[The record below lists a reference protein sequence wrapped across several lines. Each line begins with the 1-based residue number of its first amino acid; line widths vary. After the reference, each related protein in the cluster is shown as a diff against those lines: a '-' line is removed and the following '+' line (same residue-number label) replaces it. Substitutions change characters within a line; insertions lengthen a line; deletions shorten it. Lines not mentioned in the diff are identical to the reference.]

1 MPPSSLT
8 PNPQPRTPAGP
19 PRGAA
24 LTPAA
29 LRAALLL
36 LPLFHALWAQQA
48 PRPRMT
54 LDRRLAAIEARL
66 AAIEERV
73 AEPPPAAAAVSL
85 DQAKLDRL
93 EARVIRLEESPGRQI
108 GAVVSVRDLEA
119 RIRSLERQVARL
131 RRDP

>member
-1 MPPSSLT
+1 MMTRKTAWL
-8 PNPQPRTPAGP
+8 
-19 PRGAA
+19 
-24 LTPAA
+24 PAA
-29 LRAALLL
+29 AVLL

-48 PRPRMT
+48 GRPRMT

-66 AAIEERV
+66 AAMEEHV
-73 AEPPPAAAAVSL
+73 AESPPPAGSVSL

-131 RRDP
+131 RRP

>member
-8 PNPQPRTPAGP
+8 PNPQPLPPAGP
-19 PRGAA
+19 PRCAA

-73 AEPPPAAAAVSL
+73 AEPPPAAAVSL